1 MPRMRRS
8 RTSSNARARCERQAC
23 SGRNLLERE
32 RVEPRRDLALE
43 SRLVALALMLARPA
57 AIAAMPL
64 ADRLAPRTTH
74 GGTAARIVARRC
86 KYA

>member
-1 MPRMRRS
+1 
-8 RTSSNARARCERQAC
+8 
-23 SGRNLLERE
+23 
-32 RVEPRRDLALE
+32 
-43 SRLVALALMLARPA
+43 MLARPA